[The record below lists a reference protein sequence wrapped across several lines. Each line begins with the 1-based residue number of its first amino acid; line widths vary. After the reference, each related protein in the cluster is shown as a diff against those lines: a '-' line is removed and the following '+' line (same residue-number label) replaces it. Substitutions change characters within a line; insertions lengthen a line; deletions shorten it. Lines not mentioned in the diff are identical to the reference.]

1 MNGIDRRVGGGRV
14 SKTKQKKKSNFS
26 FCIVTHFSL
35 FAWGR
40 RSTCSCPAAP
50 SSSSSRWW
58 STPWSTS
65 SWATSSTARRA
76 PSRKEWSPCLWRQ
89 DPPGCRPPVNK
100 YIYIPPLPSIS
111 NSILVFFKRCWKC
124 NSSSS
129 SRPLGVCDTIARLL
143 DPAATTTNSS
153 RWSGRRVWWRRAAAA
168 APAVATLIRSS
179 RDAGSIT
186 RPRSTTWTTGS
197 RSRRGNG
204 SWCPSSPGAVLA
216 IQVRQIQV
224 LLYPFARYCRRRWMR
239 PISLGDGRRIM
250 RRPISYD
257 AVPCSLALDVWLTS
271 CKKLSLSLQ
280 LKRGAGTG
288 RMGWKR
294 GGNGISAA
302 SPTTAAQRPI
312 RRLAASH

>member
-1 MNGIDRRVGGGRV
+1 MSGCTVFV
-14 SKTKQKKKSNFS
+14 F
-26 FCIVTHFSL
+26 FSL
-35 FAWGR
+35 MEYALVNILMGDIIDGEESALKKGMKSMFMTSG
-40 RSTCSCPAAP
+40 STRMSSASQQVYLHP
-50 SSSSSRWW
+50 S
-58 STPWSTS
+58 
-65 SWATSSTARRA
+65 A
-76 PSRKEWSPCLWRQ
+76 
-89 DPPGCRPPVNK
+89 
-100 YIYIPPLPSIS
+100 SIS
-111 NSILVFFKRCWKC
+111 LQFHFVFFFKRCWKC
-124 NSSSS
+124 SSSSS
-129 SRPLGVCDTIARLL
+129 SRPLGACDTIARLL

-153 RWSGRRVWWRRAAAA
+153 RWSGRRVWWRRAA

-224 LLYPFARYCRRRWMR
+224 LLYPFARYCRRRRWMR